1 MKKSRTLEKH
11 ERQSVFLVRRDIER
25 PGAKLLAQFAKL
37 PAANISDACG
47 NLNTMDSGIQA
58 MSPGARI
65 CGPAC
70 TVSTRAGDFV
80 ATLLG
85 LETAR
90 PGDVLVVD
98 NQGKTDSAMWGEIT
112 TAEAQ
117 RKRLAGL
124 VVDGNVRDIEG
135 IRKRKFPVFAR
146 GTVPRVVGRSSLGE
160 VNVPIQC
167 GGAIVRPGDIVVG
180 DADGVVVVPL
190 EKAEAVLKLTLDIVE
205 YETELLAKVSKGL
218 TQVEIFCIDKQFET
232 LVKGHVRH

>member
-1 MKKSRTLEKH
+1 MKKTQTLEKS
-11 ERQSVFLVRRDIER
+11 EKQSVFLVRRKVER

-47 NLNTMDSGIQA
+47 NLNTMDSGIRA

-85 LETAR
+85 MDVAR
-90 PGDVLVVD
+90 PGDILVVD

-146 GTVPRVVGRSSLGE
+146 GTVPRVAGRSSLGE

-167 GGAIVRPGDIVVG
+167 GGAIVRPGDIIVG
-180 DADGVVVVPL
+180 DADGVVVIPL
-190 EKAEAVLKLTLDIVE
+190 EKAETVLKLTLDIVD
-205 YETELLAKVSKGL
+205 YENKLLANVSKGL
-218 TQVEIFCIDKQFET
+218 TQVEIFSIDKQFED
-232 LVKGHVRH
+232 LLKGHLRH